1 MRVRAYAEA
10 DVPEQLAD
18 AAGVL
23 REREWPGGGPHD
35 PALRPEVMLLLSPDD
50 EVVAALDILF
60 KDVAHAGRLYRAAG
74 LSAVV
79 TDPARRGSGNGRRL
93 VAAARERIAGQGV
106 DLGLFTCDR
115 PLVGFYAGAGW
126 EELEG
131 TVLVGGTPEDPFP
144 SDGPG
149 FDKATMAGFFTARA
163 RRDADAFR
171 GCRVGLYPG
180 GTDRLW

>member
-1 MRVRAYAEA
+1 MRVRTYAEG
-10 DVPEQLAD
+10 DVPGR
-18 AAGVL
+18 AAAAAEAL

-35 PALRPEVMLLLSPDD
+35 PALRPVAMLLCSAED
-50 EVVAALDILF
+50 EVVAALDVLF
-60 KDVAHAGRLYRAAG
+60 KDVAHAGRVYRAAG

-79 TDPARRGSGNGRRL
+79 TDPAHRGSGNGRRL
-93 VAAARERIAGQGV
+93 VAAAREWIAAQGV

-115 PLVGFYAGAGW
+115 PLRGFYESAGW
-126 EELEG
+126 EVLEG

-149 FDKATMAGFFTARA
+149 FGKVTMAGFFTARA

-180 GTDRLW
+180 GIDRLW